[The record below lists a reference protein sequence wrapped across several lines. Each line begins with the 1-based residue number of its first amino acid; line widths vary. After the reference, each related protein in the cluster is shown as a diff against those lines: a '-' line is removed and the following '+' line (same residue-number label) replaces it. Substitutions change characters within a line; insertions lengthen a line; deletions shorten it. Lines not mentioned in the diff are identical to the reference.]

1 MKNIEGKKNE
11 NTLRNII
18 GNMWGNKIPKVQN
31 LKFLLKVHT
40 QKRVK
45 TKHVLL
51 IIFHPIGWLE
61 IDFLIMFYTLVPWAE
76 SISNGKHINMHY
88 MSNVET

>member
-18 GNMWGNKIPKVQN
+18 GNMWGNKIPKVKN
-31 LKFLLKVHT
+31 LKLLLNAHT

-45 TKHVLL
+45 IKHVLL
-51 IIFHPIGWLE
+51 IIFHSIG
-61 IDFLIMFYTLVPWAE
+61 
-76 SISNGKHINMHY
+76 
-88 MSNVET
+88 